1 MIVKNCPGRLE
12 IANGPMIVVQLGAGP
27 LNHVCRDKEG
37 TMVTSTET
45 GVFRVSQKLD
55 KYSPWS
61 LEARDHYMT
70 ITPADTLI
78 KFTFTRGA
86 LCFIYLNDNSVKKCP
101 WA

>member
-1 MIVKNCPGRLE
+1 
-12 IANGPMIVVQLGAGP
+12 MIVVQLGAGP
-27 LNHVCRDKEG
+27 LNHVCRDKESP
-37 TMVTSTET
+37 MVTSTET

-61 LEARDHYMT
+61 LESRDRYVT
-70 ITPADTLI
+70 VTPADTLI